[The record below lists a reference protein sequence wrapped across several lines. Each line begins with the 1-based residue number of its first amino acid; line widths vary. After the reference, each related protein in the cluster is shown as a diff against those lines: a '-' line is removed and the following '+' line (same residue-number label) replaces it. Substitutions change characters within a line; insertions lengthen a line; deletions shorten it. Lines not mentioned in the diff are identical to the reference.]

1 LTDQILSVDRDAMRW
16 MQLHTPNGRV
26 PAAEVVGP
34 AAVFLMSDEA
44 EHVQGQMLLVD
55 GGMSAW
61 QQPDLPSF
69 LRGRWS

>member
-1 LTDQILSVDRDAMRW
+1 
-16 MQLHTPNGRV
+16 
-26 PAAEVVGP
+26 
-34 AAVFLMSDEA
+34 MSDEA

>member
-1 LTDQILSVDRDAMRW
+1 
-16 MQLHTPNGRV
+16 
-26 PAAEVVGP
+26 
-34 AAVFLMSDEA
+34 
-44 EHVQGQMLLVD
+44 MLLVD